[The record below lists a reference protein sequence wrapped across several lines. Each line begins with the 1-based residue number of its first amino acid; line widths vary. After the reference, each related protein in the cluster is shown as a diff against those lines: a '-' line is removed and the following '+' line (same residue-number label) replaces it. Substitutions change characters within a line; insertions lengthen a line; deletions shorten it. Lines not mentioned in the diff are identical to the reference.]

1 MIQKAIDILK
11 LRKSDAILVIVI
23 MVICHAS
30 RSMMTPLLSLLGPKA
45 LIVTGLITMP
55 ISLLLIIVPIIF
67 SLGFYRLTI
76 FCSESP
82 HKLCEYFSV
91 GYKYFW
97 KVFGFMLSLT
107 LLCLVLA
114 VSLAIVLSTFLD
126 LDFYII
132 VSEIAP
138 YLILLFAKYLYFIP
152 AQIVVYNR
160 SIFES
165 VSKIKHFRGKEINFF
180 IGLCLALRIIML
192 IISNV
197 VCHFMT
203 HYSVSHI
210 IATICQIV
218 VGTIVLFLLDLIAVL
233 YVHRQ
238 FMAEQVLE

>member
-1 MIQKAIDILK
+1 MAI
-11 LRKSDAILVIVI
+11 
-23 MVICHAS
+23 
-30 RSMMTPLLSLLGPKA
+30 P
-45 LIVTGLITMP
+45 
-55 ISLLLIIVPIIF
+55 
-67 SLGFYRLTI
+67 LTI
-76 FCSESP
+76 
-82 HKLCEYFSV
+82 
-91 GYKYFW
+91 
-97 KVFGFMLSLT
+97 VFGM
-107 LLCLVLA
+107 
-114 VSLAIVLSTFLD
+114 FLD
-126 LDFYII
+126 LEFSAIYFTS
-132 VSEIAP
+132 VP
-138 YLILLFAKYLYFIP
+138 YLMLVFVKYLYFIP

>member
-1 MIQKAIDILK
+1 MFQKAIDILRS
-11 LRKSDAILVIVI
+11 RKSDASLVIVI

-30 RSMMTPLLSLLGPKA
+30 RSMMTPLLSSLGPKA

-76 FCSESP
+76 FCPESP

-192 IISNV
+192 IIPNA
-197 VCHFMT
+197 VCHFMA

-238 FMAEQVLE
+238 FLSEEVL

>member
-67 SLGFYRLTI
+67 SLGFYRLAV
-76 FCSESP
+76 FCPESP

-97 KVFGFMLSLT
+97 KVLGFMF
-107 LLCLVLA
+107 LLVIICVILA
-114 VSLAIVLSTFLD
+114 IPLAIVLRMFLN
-126 LDFYII
+126 LEFSAIFFTS
-132 VSEIAP
+132 VP
-138 YLILLFAKYLYFIP
+138 YLMLVFVKYLYFIP

-160 SIFES
+160 GIFES
-165 VSKIKHFRGKEINFF
+165 VSKIKHFRGKEINLF

-192 IISNV
+192 IIPNA
-197 VCHFMT
+197 VCHFMA
-203 HYSVSHI
+203 HDYVPYI
-210 IATICQIV
+210 VVTICEITF
-218 VGTIVLFLLDLIAVL
+218 GTIVLFLLGLIAVL